1 MQRIRWSRCPVRRSH
16 HIVGHLA
23 NNVTEAVT
31 ARNLLLWNVET
42 QVCVENKTRASQQVS
57 DYGTLVSCHKT
68 FLMMMLTTIG
78 TM

>member
-1 MQRIRWSRCPVRRSH
+1 MRRSH

-42 QVCVENKTRASQQVS
+42 QVCVEKQDQGESADFRLRYSRVMSPDFFDDDAHDHRYNV
-57 DYGTLVSCHKT
+57 VP
-68 FLMMMLTTIG
+68 
-78 TM
+78 